1 MEGCGPVDQLQHGVA
16 DTWRVGARDG
26 LAHEDTR
33 QRRGHVTALVRH
45 ADTRALGLAHLRL
58 PDTLGPAHE
67 AAAEA
72 GPAVLEAEAGV
83 AVVGRYTE
91 GKINILYLHLFR
103 TKMMTDLPYSYWP
116 L

>member
-1 MEGCGPVDQLQHGVA
+1 MECCGAVNQLQHGVA

-33 QRRGHVTALVRH
+33 QRRRHVTALVRH
-45 ADTRALGLAHLRL
+45 ADTRARGLAHLRL

-72 GPAVLEAEAGV
+72 GASVLEAEAGV
-83 AVVGRYTE
+83 AVVGRNTE
-91 GKINILYLHLFR
+91 GKIDILDIYTCLVQR
-103 TKMMTDLPYSYWP
+103 
-116 L
+116 

>member
-1 MEGCGPVDQLQHGVA
+1 MECCGPVDQLQHGVA
-16 DTWRVGARDG
+16 DTWRVRARDG

-33 QRRGHVTALVRH
+33 QRRRHVTALVRH
-45 ADTRALGLAHLRL
+45 ADTRARGLADLRL

-83 AVVGRYTE
+83 AVVGRNTE
-91 GKINILYLHLFR
+91 GEINILNIYTCLGQR
-103 TKMMTDLPYSYWP
+103 
-116 L
+116 

>member
-1 MEGCGPVDQLQHGVA
+1 MECCGPVDQLQHGVA

-33 QRRGHVTALVRH
+33 QRRRHVTALVRH
-45 ADTRALGLAHLRL
+45 ADTRAHLRL

-72 GPAVLEAEAGV
+72 GPAVLEAEPGV
-83 AVVGRYTE
+83 AVVGRNTE
-91 GKINILYLHLFR
+91 GKIDILNIYTL
-103 TKMMTDLPYSYWP
+103 
-116 L
+116 

>member
-1 MEGCGPVDQLQHGVA
+1 MECCGAVDQLEHGVA

-33 QRRGHVTALVRH
+33 QRRRHVTALVRH
-45 ADTRALGLAHLRL
+45 ADTRARGLAHLRL
-58 PDTLGPAHE
+58 PDTLGPAH
-67 AAAEA
+67 EA

-83 AVVGRYTE
+83 AVVGRNTE
-91 GKINILYLHLFR
+91 GKIDILYLHSFS

>member
-1 MEGCGPVDQLQHGVA
+1 MA

-45 ADTRALGLAHLRL
+45 ADTRARGLADLRL
-58 PDTLGPAHE
+58 PDTVGPAHE

-83 AVVGRYTE
+83 AVVGRNTE
-91 GKINILYLHLFR
+91 GEIDILYLHLYS